1 MASPCCPPVSIF
13 WIAAARLLQASNYLY
28 YLAIQRTNVAT
39 AIILQYTAPV
49 WVLLYSVLSGAQRPS
64 LRRTAAVGLAVFVC
78 ALAVGFV
85 GAVGLR
91 LDTIGVIAASLAGFS

>member
-28 YLAIQRTNVAT
+28 YLSIQRTNVAT

-49 WVLLYSVLSGAQRPS
+49 WVLVYTALRDRERPS
-64 LRRTAAVGLAVFVC
+64 LRRANAVGLAVFGC
-78 ALAVGFV
+78 ALVVGLL
-85 GAVGLR
+85 GSGDLR
-91 LDTIGVIAASLAGFS
+91 LDTIGVIAA